1 LTEIRGYTL
10 AQFAAFSRAAAQ
22 QRRERLRDDAVNL
35 RMAQY
40 EWKDFMAYLKKIEE
54 SGDGR

>member
-1 LTEIRGYTL
+1 MTEIRGYTL
-10 AQFAAFSRAAAQ
+10 AQFAAFSRAAAR

-35 RMAQY
+35 RAAQY
-40 EWKDFMAYLKKIEE
+40 GGKDFMAYLRKIEE